1 MNMAGQC
8 RPSPIYKE
16 VTLKGGIH
24 AGTYKD
30 VGGVSTMEECQKKCC
45 EFPAC
50 DLAFTLASSCYLVGC
65 ADHKSCELMPAKKSS
80 FHPSVSYVTR
90 WNSEGVKHTGTCL
103 FYSHMNDI
111 KNRIAYS
118 ILSVACFDENDIEQ
132 ICFWQSGPSK

>member
-1 MNMAGQC
+1 MAGQC

-65 ADHKSCELMPAKKSS
+65 ADHKSCELMSAKKSS

-90 WNSEGVKHTGTCL
+90 WNSEGVKHTGTLKC
-103 FYSHMNDI
+103 
-111 KNRIAYS
+111 RIITS
-118 ILSVACFDENDIEQ
+118 MISEVLRRRKTTINCV
-132 ICFWQSGPSK
+132 